1 MFHLIK
7 KRIQEITTKLKTG
20 LKVSVAD
27 KKQHDWNS
35 NVLDTFFH

>member
-1 MFHLIK
+1 MFHLTK
-7 KRIQEITTKLKTG
+7 ITNSRNQNQLKAG

>member
-1 MFHLIK
+1 
-7 KRIQEITTKLKTG
+7 LKAG